1 MRLSLVPENRR
12 FYDLIEGAGENM
24 VEAARALDAL
34 LLNYSDIEQKLA
46 HIHEL
51 EHKGDEITR
60 KGMDELNQ
68 TFVTPFDRED
78 IAFLLQHIDDVV
90 DQIWAASVRL
100 QAYSVQE
107 ITETAAAFGKIIL
120 GQSELISRGVRMLRD
135 RKKMRDVLQFTQ
147 EVHVLENK
155 ADDVLRNALAK
166 RYNSGPHTVETLIR
180 GMKWSEIYTIL
191 EKATDRAEDIA
202 DTLQAIVLKY
212 A

>member
-12 FYDLIEGAGENM
+12 FYDLIEEAGENM
-24 VEAARALDAL
+24 VEATRALVDL
-34 LLNYSDIEQKLA
+34 LTNYSDVEQKLA

-51 EHKGDEITR
+51 EHKGDKITH

-78 IAFLLQHIDDVV
+78 ISFLLQHIDDVV
-90 DQIWAASVRL
+90 DQVWAASVRL
-100 QAYSVQE
+100 QAYSVEE
-107 ITETAAAFGKIIL
+107 ITETAAAFGKIIHSQAEAIHK
-120 GQSELISRGVRMLRD
+120 GIAMLRD
-135 RKKMRDVLQFTQ
+135 RKKMRDIFEFMQQ
-147 EVHVLENK
+147 VHVLENK

>member
-12 FYDLIEGAGENM
+12 FYDLIEEAGENM
-24 VEAARALDAL
+24 VEATRALVDL
-34 LLNYSDIEQKLA
+34 LTNYSDVDQKLTR
-46 HIHEL
+46 IHDL
-51 EHKGDEITR
+51 EHKGDEITH

-90 DQIWAASVRL
+90 DQVWAASVRL
-100 QAYSVQE
+100 QAYSVEE
-107 ITETAAAFGKIIL
+107 ITETAAAFGEIIHSQAEAIQK
-120 GQSELISRGVRMLRD
+120 GIAMLRD
-135 RKKMRDVLQFTQ
+135 RKKMRDIFEFMQ